1 MRIPISVKLIL
12 MTVFLLLSVTI
23 PIAIQSSDEFQ
34 KNSMQRETAIN
45 RELAESRARQLEN
58 VIMNLVDKITL
69 SARILIKPGAIES
82 SVVSEEFTINFNND
96 SDFISLEVY
105 LLDGVS
111 KKMLVQ
117 QIKDKALIPFSL
129 SKDYIARLRDTRDQQ
144 KFPFNSVIEDKGHV
158 VLLNSSGLPGKE
170 PAMIT
175 VGLPLYKDPQGR
187 ITHIAIA
194 EVQLSIFQKPFE
206 KRSASSFFVTDRNG
220 VVLAH
225 SNPVEATSKLTKASS
240 KIFQYAQKSASPSAV
255 LTYLDAESEKELLGA
270 YAKTSF
276 DATVFSTIELEKVLA
291 PALKVRYEAFK
302 IAGYFLSATLFLVFL
317 ASLTLTSPL
326 ETLAGLIGYVSKG
339 NFNVKATTQIKSYFR
354 DEVSELAKAFDNM
367 IEGLKERD
375 KVKNLFNKFHGSSI
389 TDDLM
394 KGDLSLG
401 GSNKDVIIFFSDIR
415 GFTAFSEKR
424 PPEEVVEML
433 NEYFGVMVGIIN
445 RHHGVVDKFIGDA
458 IMAVWGAPKSTPKDA
473 HHAVRACL
481 EMRKALD
488 ELNAKRQQRNQPP
501 INIGMGLHSGRA
513 ISGTIG
519 STERMEYTVIGNTVN
534 TGSRIE
540 ASTKAFGADLLISE
554 TVMEKIGE
562 DFKVE
567 YVGSA
572 EVKGRSEPLKLFKVR
587 GYKTESGTYVEIKT
601 PYSDYEPE
609 SADKVK
615 IAA

>member
-23 PIAIQSSDEFQ
+23 PIAIQSSDEFE

-111 KKMLVQ
+111 KKMLTQ
-117 QIKDKALIPFSL
+117 QIKEKALSPFSL
-129 SKDYIARLRDTRDQQ
+129 SKDYIAKLRDIRDQQ
-144 KFPFNSVIEDKGHV
+144 KFPFSSVIEDKGHV

-175 VGLPLYKDPQGR
+175 VGLPLYKDLQGR

-220 VVLAH
+220 IVLAH
-225 SNPVEATSKLTKASS
+225 SNPVEATSKHNKASS
-240 KIFQYAQKSASPSAV
+240 KIFQYARKSASPSAV
-255 LTYLDAESEKELLGA
+255 LSYLDAESEKELLGA
-270 YAKTSF
+270 YAKTNF

-291 PALKVRYEAFK
+291 PAQKVRYEAFK
-302 IAGYFLSATLFLVFL
+302 IAGYVLSATLFLVFL
-317 ASLTLTSPL
+317 ASLSLTSPL
-326 ETLAGLIGYVSKG
+326 ETLASLIGYVSKG

-415 GFTAFSEKR
+415 GFTAFSENR

-433 NEYFGVMVGIIN
+433 NEYFAVMVGIIN

-458 IMAVWGAPKSTPKDA
+458 IMAVWGAPKSTPKDT
-473 HHAVRACL
+473 HHAVMACL
-481 EMRKALD
+481 EMRKSLE
-488 ELNAKRQQRNQPP
+488 ELNAKRKDRGQPP

-554 TVMEKIGE
+554 TVMEKIGD

-587 GYKTESGTYVEIKT
+587 GYKTESGTYVEVKT

-609 SADKVK
+609 SVDKVK
-615 IAA
+615 VAA

>member
-1 MRIPISVKLIL
+1 MRIPISVKLIV
-12 MTVFLLLSVTI
+12 MTVCLLLGVTI

-34 KNSMQRETAIN
+34 KNSVQRETAIN

-58 VIMNLVDKITL
+58 VIMNLVDKVTL
-69 SARILIKPGAIES
+69 SARILIKPGAIEAS
-82 SVVSEEFTINFNND
+82 PISEEFSVNFNND

-111 KKMLVQ
+111 KKMLTQ
-117 QIKDKALIPFSL
+117 QIKEKALQPFNL
-129 SKDYIARLRDTRDQQ
+129 TKDYIAQLRDIRDRQ
-144 KFPFNSVIEDKGHV
+144 KFPFSSVVEDKGHV
-158 VLLNSSGLPGKE
+158 ILLNSSGTPGKE
-170 PAMIT
+170 PSMIT
-175 VGLPLYKDPQGR
+175 VGLPLYKDKQGR

-194 EVQLSIFQKPFE
+194 EVQLSLFQKPFE

-220 VVLAH
+220 VLLAH
-225 SNPVEATSKLTKASS
+225 SNPLEAVKKLSKANS
-240 KIFQYAQKSASPSAV
+240 KIFQYALKSAAPSAV
-255 LTYLDAESEKELLGA
+255 LTYDDADVDKELLGA
-270 YAKTSF
+270 YSKTSF
-276 DATVFSTIELEKVLA
+276 GATVFSTIETEKVLA
-291 PALKVRYEAFK
+291 PAQKVRYEAFK

-326 ETLAGLIGYVSKG
+326 EALASLIGYVSKG
-339 NFNVKATTQIKSYFR
+339 NFNVKATSQIKTLFK

-401 GSNKDVIIFFSDIR
+401 GSNKDVIVFFSDIR

-458 IMAVWGAPKSTPKDA
+458 IMAVWGAPKSTEKDA

-481 EMRKALD
+481 EMRKSLE
-488 ELNAKRQQRNQPP
+488 ELNARRINRGQPP

-519 STERMEYTVIGNTVN
+519 SNERMEYTVIGNTVN

-554 TVMEKIGE
+554 TVMEKIGD
-562 DFKVE
+562 DFKIE

-587 GYKTESGTYVEIKT
+587 AYKSETGDFVEVKT
-601 PYSDYEPE
+601 AYSDYEPE

>member
-1 MRIPISVKLIL
+1 MRVPISVQLIV
-12 MTVFLLLSVTI
+12 MTVGLLLAVTI

-34 KNSMQRETAIN
+34 KNSMQRENAIN

-58 VIMNLVDKITL
+58 VIMNLVDKITI
-69 SARILIKPGAIES
+69 SARILIKPGAIEAS
-82 SVVSEEFTINFNND
+82 TLSEEFTVNFNND

-111 KKMLVQ
+111 KKMLTQ
-117 QIKDKALIPFSL
+117 QIKEKALSPFAL
-129 SKDYIARLRDTRDQQ
+129 SRDYIAKLRDVRDLQ
-144 KFPFNSVIEDKGHV
+144 KFPFSSVIEDKGHV
-158 VLLNSSGLPGKE
+158 ILLNSSGIQGRE
-170 PAMIT
+170 PAMVT
-175 VGLPLYKDPQGR
+175 VGLPLYKDKQGR
-187 ITHIAIA
+187 ITHVAIA
-194 EVQLSIFQKPFE
+194 EIQLSVFQKPFE
-206 KRSASSFFVTDRNG
+206 KRSASQFFVTDREG
-220 VVLAH
+220 VLLAH
-225 SNPVEATSKLTKASS
+225 SNPSLAIAKQNKSSS
-240 KIFQYAQKSASPSAV
+240 KIFQYAGKSAAPSAV
-255 LTYLDAESEKELLGA
+255 LSYTDAESEKDLLGA

-276 DATVFSTIELEKVLA
+276 GATVFSTIETEKVLA
-291 PALKVRYEAFK
+291 PAQKVRLEAFK

-339 NFNVKATTQIKSYFR
+339 NFSVKATSQIKSYFK

-445 RHHGVVDKFIGDA
+445 KNHGVVDKFIGDA

-473 HHAVRACL
+473 HHAVKACL
-481 EMRKALD
+481 EMRKALE
-488 ELNAKRQQRNQPP
+488 ELNAKKIARGQEP

-554 TVMEKIGE
+554 TVSEKIG
-562 DFKVE
+562 DAFKID
-567 YVGSA
+567 YAGAA

-587 GYKTESGTYVEIKT
+587 GYKSETGHYVEVKT
-601 PYSDYEPE
+601 AYSDYEPE
-609 SADKVK
+609 KADKVK
-615 IAA
+615 IAS